1 MGRERDVKK
10 MAVKTLFTHNDF
22 VNILSQYDLGAYTQ
36 SEAIQQGTVQT
47 NFFTNKA
54 NRERNAMER

>member
-1 MGRERDVKK
+1 MT
-10 MAVKTLFTHNDF
+10 VKTPLTHDDF

-47 NFFTNKA
+47 NYFIQTTQGKIVLRYYE
-54 NRERNAMER
+54 NRSKVAV